1 MPKLNKPRG
10 FEVSK
15 ETDTITILGKDYEI
29 ANLRK
34 GGLTMQSV
42 VLIAVDDKW
51 HEIDVT
57 AQSDSSNLQNF
68 INFVGNHNLTLL
80 DFGIREEKPIVDYS
94 LKHEDYMQ
102 LESEFPGYDYYK
114 IAKLDKYEIESGA
127 KSGMY
132 SMRQILKMLVRDS
145 LTVDG
150 YIKRTDEAK
159 NKIINSKP
167 ENKME
172 AADLKARS
180 FDRANQLL
188 ELGMV
193 FQNQTP
199 ENPKGEAIGHGF
211 TVGPKSIE
219 EDSDEDWNALIIRIM
234 AATGENPVAEVI
246 AEIIAEPEAVAE
258 STEEKVKAAVA
269 TLDQPEAPAAE
280 TPAKKPISLD
290 IIAALPAE
298 RIVELKDL
306 KKNQEAIV
314 AANPII
320 IITDKATR
328 DAAAKSVQTL
338 LKASTAIDG
347 KTGILANFVTKTN
360 AFIKMGKD
368 YLTPL
373 AKITRDQHD
382 KQKKILEAWDN
393 AALLKKQA
401 EDKAKLLK
409 IQERTNRLFA
419 VPFIFNGE
427 MYSIGTHYVMPSDIE
442 KWTDEEFN
450 SAITKGEGLIAAQQT
465 ADEAKNNAI
474 RSAAEQLRPFNAEA
488 ADKILIDAG
497 LMVAPVAV
505 VPSKNY
511 VSEAANSKATTE
523 ANTFTASPAQAFE
536 APESKTTAAASTP
549 AAAKPAE
556 TKPEAPVTGRF
567 VPSTEYVLPDPT
579 NKVLNTFDVQ
589 HFGLIQAEPISPA
602 FIKCRAYFVEGNRQV
617 ALEIKSILD
626 GENVVNGLKKSERIA
641 ALVDVVIAS
650 V

>member
-1 MPKLNKPRG
+1 MPPTLKKGRG
-10 FEVSK
+10 YEVSK
-15 ETDTITILGKDYEI
+15 ETDTVTIHGKDYEI

-51 HEIDVT
+51 HEVDVT
-57 AQSDSSNLQNF
+57 GHSDTSSLQDF
-68 INFVGNHNLTLL
+68 IKFVGKHNLTLL
-80 DFGIREEKPIVDYS
+80 DFGIKETKPVINYD
-94 LKHEDYMQ
+94 LTHQDYMQ

-114 IAKLDKYEIESGA
+114 ISKLDKYELANGG

-145 LTVDG
+145 LTVDE

-159 NKIINSKP
+159 QKIINSKP

-172 AADLKARS
+172 AADLNARS
-180 FDRANQLL
+180 FDRAQQLI

-199 ENPKGEAIGHGF
+199 ENPKGEAVGFGF
-211 TVGPKSIE
+211 TVGPGSIE
-219 EDSDEDWNALIIRIM
+219 TDTDEDWNALVIRIM
-234 AATGENPVAEVI
+234 AATGENPVAEAI
-246 AEIIAEPEAVAE
+246 AEIITPAAEAAPVAE
-258 STEEKVKAAVA
+258 AAQPAA
-269 TLDQPEAPAAE
+269 TTEAPANAE
-280 TPAKKPISLD
+280 PAKKPISLD
-290 IIAALPAE
+290 IIAALPAS

-306 KKNQEAIV
+306 EAGQKAIV

-320 IITDKATR
+320 TITDKATR
-328 DAAAKSVQTL
+328 DAAAKSVQVL

-382 KQKKILEAWDN
+382 AQKKILEAWDN
-393 AALLKKQA
+393 AEAIKKQA

-409 IQERTNRLFA
+409 IQERTNKLFA
-419 VPFIFNGE
+419 VPFVFNGE

-450 SAITKGEGLIAAQQT
+450 AAITKGEALVAAAQN
-465 ADEAKNNAI
+465 ADEAKNNAL
-474 RSAAEQLRPFNAEA
+474 RQAAEMLRPFNAEA
-488 ADKILIDAG
+488 ADKLLIDAG
-497 LMVAPVAV
+497 LMEALKTAAPAQAAPVA
-505 VPSKNY
+505 
-511 VSEAANSKATTE
+511 
-523 ANTFTASPAQAFE
+523 Q
-536 APESKTTAAASTP
+536 TTAP
-549 AAAKPAE
+549 AAHTGNAVVEEKS
-556 TKPEAPVTGRF
+556 APVAATQTATAPAAKTAAPTGF
-567 VPSTEYVLPDPT
+567 TPSTEYVLPNPANT
-579 NKVLNTFDVQ
+579 VVNKFDLE
-589 HFGLIQAEPISPA
+589 HFGLVNENPIKPA
-602 FIKCRAYFVEGNRQV
+602 FIKCRAYFIEGSRQT
-617 ALEIKSILD
+617 AIEIQKIID
-626 GENVVNGLKKSERIA
+626 GEAVVNGLKKSERIA
-641 ALVDVVIAS
+641 ALCEVLIAA